1 MDLRKSEHTVISGKI
16 HVATQIFTRFKEL
29 ASYDTSFVVVEA
41 CERDGLASGAPE
53 RDRHASV
60 HDSSARASV
69 EYSLAICFGNSSS
82 VSRGRPEAT
91 DGGRHIPVGNGDAAT
106 KRPEEYSGG
115 VNELLVGQSE
125 LEAAGEEELKLGFW
139 RRWIGIGI
147 GVPMG
152 GRPCATGIL
161 ARTSLINGHNR
172 TMDTTI
178 KERHLSVVPAKRMD

>member
-1 MDLRKSEHTVISGKI
+1 MSRRKFLRGLKNSRLTIQVSSWLKHANVMVLRVGLLNETDMRAYMI
-16 HVATQIFTRFKEL
+16 VAQGRRL
-29 ASYDTSFVVVEA
+29 
-41 CERDGLASGAPE
+41 
-53 RDRHASV
+53 
-60 HDSSARASV
+60 
-69 EYSLAICFGNSSS
+69 EYSLAICLGNSSS